1 MDLSLSQTQRQEQV
15 LSAQMIQRMALLA
28 LPITELQQ
36 TIQKE
41 VEENPAIEIPEE
53 DFGDLRTTS
62 EVPAS
67 SSSTKDPESANT
79 DDFDSD
85 DYENYSDSIY
95 EGANRTLGD
104 IDSDASDRKSA
115 FLENSSAD
123 EVTLQTYLLDQL
135 GTSDVSPELF
145 ETASIIITSLDSNGF
160 FTKPPVELVE
170 DSSLA
175 PLIPVAIDL
184 IQSFDP
190 PGICVPDFK
199 ESLILQAR
207 REGVHG
213 TDMTNF
219 TTLVRDYFMDLRP
232 GRFPMVAKAMGIS
245 EEDVQEYYDF
255 LRTLSPFPGSEFAS
269 GDNSYAVPELS
280 IHNDGGNLVLAMSKA
295 NLPNI
300 TISSEFEALA
310 DGLKGP
316 TAKETSRYITESVN
330 RAKLLISQ
338 IELRYSTLYK
348 TALAL
353 MELQRDFFLEGISHL
368 KPLTLKEVAE
378 KVDVHE
384 TTISRISQSKW
395 IETDW
400 GLFQI
405 KQLFSQ
411 GLKKTDNESEDV
423 SRTVVKQRID
433 SIIQSNNTG
442 KRLSDQKIADIL
454 TAEGIQI
461 ARRTVAKYR
470 SELNIDSSY
479 DR

>member
-53 DFGDLRTTS
+53 DFGDLRTTG

-300 TISSEFEALA
+300 TISSEFEEI
-310 DGLKGP
+310 G
-316 TAKETSRYITESVN
+316 
-330 RAKLLISQ
+330 RASCR
-338 IELRYSTLYK
+338 ER
-348 TALAL
+348 
-353 MELQRDFFLEGISHL
+353 
-368 KPLTLKEVAE
+368 V
-378 KVDVHE
+378 
-384 TTISRISQSKW
+384 
-395 IETDW
+395 
-400 GLFQI
+400 
-405 KQLFSQ
+405 
-411 GLKKTDNESEDV
+411 
-423 SRTVVKQRID
+423 
-433 SIIQSNNTG
+433 
-442 KRLSDQKIADIL
+442 
-454 TAEGIQI
+454 
-461 ARRTVAKYR
+461 
-470 SELNIDSSY
+470 
-479 DR
+479 